1 MPRIFVFNGQICK
14 EGDKVITADNR
25 SFRYGDGLFET
36 MRVIDGSI
44 ALAEY
49 HFERLFAGISKLRFE
64 PPTHFTPIYLAE
76 EILSICKKNKV
87 ENAARIR
94 LMVFRGN
101 GGLYDPE
108 DLKPNYL
115 IQTWPLDQ
123 PGFCWNE
130 NGLVV
135 DIYPSAKKSCDDFA
149 ELKSNNFLPYI
160 MAALYAKQNRF
171 DDSLVMNQYGRI
183 ADATIANLFAVKDGS
198 IYTPPL
204 SEGCVAGVMRRF
216 LLEDIATE
224 GHTIKE
230 SQFHVN
236 DLLEADEL
244 FLTNAVQGIRW
255 VRQFRNKTYIN
266 NMGLN
271 LLREVNKKIR

>member
-1 MPRIFVFNGQICK
+1 MPGYFIFNGQFCK
-14 EGDKVITADNR
+14 DGEMVISADNR

-36 MRVIDGSI
+36 MRVIDDSI

-49 HFERLFAGISKLRFE
+49 HFERLFEGISKLQFE
-64 PPTHFTPIYLAE
+64 CPSYFTAVFLAE
-76 EILSICKKNKV
+76 EILSLCKKNKI
-87 ENAARIR
+87 EKAARVR

-123 PGFCWNE
+123 PGFGWNE

-135 DIYPSAKKSCDDFA
+135 DLYPSAQKSCDDFA
-149 ELKSNNFLPYI
+149 ALKSNNFLPYI
-160 MAALYAKQNRF
+160 MAALYAKQNRL
-171 DDSLVMNQYGRI
+171 DDSMVVNQYGRI
-183 ADATIANLFAVKDGS
+183 ADATIANIFSVKDGT

-216 LLEDIATE
+216 LLVDIAAE
-224 GHTIKE
+224 GYTMKE
-230 SQFHVN
+230 SQFQLN

-244 FLTNAVQGIRW
+244 LLTNAVQGIRW

-266 NMGLN
+266 NTGLE
-271 LLREVNKKIR
+271 LMREVNKKIR